1 MSTAIGEKAGFY
13 ERLTSQAF
21 LLLPSATRTVAGSRQ
36 ATQQFLLLA
45 FTSRAAQPTRLIIE
59 SIETLATTLRTIQ
72 ATRTAPLNVILTF
85 QGIRTAQ
92 FTRVNLQSLTVNA
105 VADRLLLASRTATS
119 QFTILLSITSQKISF
134 GILRSADLSI
144 IVHMVAQRTHV
155 GMARTANALFQAI
168 VSVSR
173 QVIPLSEGYIPSG
186 PISTPNF
193 EITIETF
200 SFDMNVFANQLATKT
215 IVKFQPLDSFN
226 GNITLHYWITD
237 YAGTTRLA
245 YQNKT
250 IFMQITD
257 RDPTLYTLTLN
268 TPIFWTCITNDHLIW
283 HLNAE
288 YNDITTGEI
297 RVLFTPIPWLTQI
310 KPFTP
315 YFLIILVII
324 IIYIIFFK
332 LD

>member
-1 MSTAIGEKAGFY
+1 
-13 ERLTSQAF
+13 
-21 LLLPSATRTVAGSRQ
+21 
-36 ATQQFLLLA
+36 
-45 FTSRAAQPTRLIIE
+45 
-59 SIETLATTLRTIQ
+59 
-72 ATRTAPLNVILTF
+72 
-85 QGIRTAQ
+85 
-92 FTRVNLQSLTVNA
+92 
-105 VADRLLLASRTATS
+105 
-119 QFTILLSITSQKISF
+119 LLSVTSQKISF

-144 IVHMVAQRTHV
+144 TVNAVAQRTHV

-200 SFDMNVFANQLATKT
+200 SFDINVFANQLTTKT
-215 IVKFQPLDSFN
+215 IIKLQPLDSFN

-268 TPIFWTCITNDHLIW
+268 TPIFWTAVTNDHLIW

-297 RVLFTPIPWLTQI
+297 RVLFTPIPWLTQL
-310 KPFTP
+310 KPFSI
-315 YFLIILVII
+315 YFLIVAILLVC
-324 IIYIIFFK
+324 YWIFFK
-332 LD
+332 SD

>member
-1 MSTAIGEKAGFY
+1 
-13 ERLTSQAF
+13 
-21 LLLPSATRTVAGSRQ
+21 
-36 ATQQFLLLA
+36 
-45 FTSRAAQPTRLIIE
+45 
-59 SIETLATTLRTIQ
+59 
-72 ATRTAPLNVILTF
+72 
-85 QGIRTAQ
+85 
-92 FTRVNLQSLTVNA
+92 
-105 VADRLLLASRTATS
+105 
-119 QFTILLSITSQKISF
+119 LLSVTSQKTTF
-134 GILRSADLSI
+134 GILRSVDLSI
-144 IVHMVAQRTHV
+144 TVHAIAQRTHV
-155 GMARTANALFQAI
+155 SMTRTANALFQAI
-168 VSVSR
+168 TSVSR
-173 QVIPLSEGYIPSG
+173 LVYPLALLPQGVPSG

-200 SFDMNVFANQLATKT
+200 SFDMNTFANQLATKT

-288 YNDITTGEI
+288 YNGITTGEI
-297 RVLFTPIPWLTQI
+297 RVLFTPIPWLTQL
-310 KPFTP
+310 KPFWI
-315 YFLIILVII
+315 YFLIVAILLIC
-324 IIYIIFFK
+324 YWIFFK
-332 LD
+332 SD